1 MTSCVLE
8 QRQMIMRK
16 SSFRRNSQTQSGTNV
31 SLHLWEWNRTRQM
44 KHRMSSVMGEQ
55 PLPFHHHL
63 KIVSIADLNRSK
75 YYLRTRTGEIRGVT
89 TKTYITPGLR
99 HDLLSVKAL
108 NRQGYCVIQHPDHE
122 ESGIYPII
130 EGKIDKSKSF
140 AFMSEHSNLFCLK
153 PEMLTQQQF
162 DKMSGYEKWHQRLA
176 HVSNRDIQQSI
187 KHTTGL
193 EELINKTYEQ
203 HTKCGA
209 CMIGKSTLEDYPA
222 LKVRADKPLKQIN
235 ADSFSS
241 SVPSIE
247 GYNHAAI
254 FVDCNSGF
262 RWIYGM
268 KSKDDMLKVTKKWY
282 SDIAELRQKYSL
294 VVFMRDN
301 AGENKSQEI
310 IDFIESIG
318 ATNRFSTSYE
328 QWQNGLAESAINSI
342 MSLI

>member
-1 MTSCVLE
+1 MEQVSQQVMAASSTRPEECCSNYLSPKIYPMQHRNDILRAGTTADDNEEVIISKKLADAIRYKCEFAFMGMESDPTNETPYVICDGGATSTLS
-8 QRQMIMRK
+8 
-16 SSFRRNSQTQSGTNV
+16 SSFENCIDCRPKQVKINLAEGGVAMVTT
-31 SLHLWEWNRTRQM
+31 HEAM
-44 KHRMSSVMGEQ
+44 KT
-55 PLPFHHHL
+55 
-63 KIVSIADLNRSK
+63 

-162 DKMSGYEKWHQRLA
+162 DKMSGYEKWHRRLA

-235 ADSFSS
+235 VDSFSS

-268 KSKDDMLKVTKKWY
+268 KSKDDTLKITKKWY
-282 SDIAELRQKYSL
+282 SDIAELRQK
-294 VVFMRDN
+294 
-301 AGENKSQEI
+301 
-310 IDFIESIG
+310 
-318 ATNRFSTSYE
+318 
-328 QWQNGLAESAINSI
+328 
-342 MSLI
+342 